1 MSTRK
6 QLNNRRLKLYLE
18 AEEKILQGQSYTI
31 SNRTLTRANLSEV
44 RKVIDDLLAQGAVL
58 EGMEP
63 EKNRRSKRI
72 VFIS

>member
-31 SNRTLTRANLSEV
+31 SNRTLTRTNLKEV
-44 RKVIDDLLAQGAVL
+44 RMVIDDLLAQGAVL
-58 EGMEP
+58 EGMAP
-63 EKNRRSKRI
+63 EKNSRSKRI

>member
-31 SNRTLTRANLSEV
+31 SNRTLTRANLKEV

-58 EGMEP
+58 E
-63 EKNRRSKRI
+63 EKNSRSKRI